1 MELLYTFPHAVSHAD
16 GKNTASTLLFGWSV
30 DPQLGGPMRVARF
43 ALSVSISF
51 LLSFSLAA
59 HQTNTSKP
67 QAQQL
72 LQQSL
77 NALSGGQT
85 LSDVTLSGTA
95 RRIAGSD
102 DETGTAT
109 YKAISGAN
117 RLDLSLSGG
126 ARSETANSTATP
138 PAGSWSGPN
147 GASHPMAFHN
157 LTNQAGISPAF
168 TLAALTPAQNFVMVL
183 VGQETKNGHSVYHLS
198 ASQQFPQMAAKT
210 ATLEQHLTQMD
221 IFLDASTLLP
231 VALDFS
237 THPDNDAG
245 VDIPVELLFSDY
257 RAVAGAQVPFHIQ
270 KFFNNSLLLDLLFTN
285 AQLNSGLSATLFNV
299 Q

>member
-1 MELLYTFPHAVSHAD
+1 MKALSFLAALLLTVPAAPSVAQQ
-16 GKNTASTLLFGWSV
+16 TASSSST
-30 DPQLGGPMRVARF
+30 
-43 ALSVSISF
+43 
-51 LLSFSLAA
+51 
-59 HQTNTSKP
+59 
-67 QAQQL
+67 QASQL

-77 NALSGGQT
+77 AALQGNTS

-102 DETGTAT
+102 DESGTAT
-109 YKAISGAN
+109 YKAIPGAN

-126 ARSETANSTATP
+126 ARSEIVNLTAAP
-138 PAGSWSGPN
+138 PLGAWSGPD
-147 GASHPMAFHN
+147 GVSHSMPLHN
-157 LTNQAGISPAF
+157 LMNQAGISPAF
-168 TLAALTPAQNFVMVL
+168 TLAALTSAQNFVVVF

-210 ATLEQHLTQMD
+210 ATLEQHLTQLD
-221 IFLDASTLLP
+221 VFLDASTLLP

-245 VDIPVELLFSDY
+245 LDIPVELLFSDY

-270 KFFNNSLLLDLLFTN
+270 KFLNNSLILDLQFQT
-285 AQLNSGLSATLFNV
+285 ATLNSGLSAASFSL
-299 Q
+299 

>member
-1 MELLYTFPHAVSHAD
+1 MKVLSVLAALLLTFPNLQAGPQASAP
-16 GKNTASTLLFGWSV
+16 ASTSSSQAATLLTQSAAALTGN
-30 DPQLGGPMRVARF
+30 VALTDV
-43 ALSVSISF
+43 AL
-51 LLSFSLAA
+51 
-59 HQTNTSKP
+59 T
-67 QAQQL
+67 
-72 LQQSL
+72 
-77 NALSGGQT
+77 
-85 LSDVTLSGTA
+85 GTA

-102 DETGTAT
+102 DESGTAT

-126 ARSETANSTATP
+126 VRSEIANSTAAP
-138 PAGSWSGPN
+138 PAGSWSGPD
-147 GASHPMAFHN
+147 GASHPMALHN

-168 TLAALTPAQNFVMVL
+168 TLAALTPAQNFVVVL
-183 VGQETKNGHSVYHLS
+183 VGQETKYGHSVYHLS

-210 ATLEQHLTQMD
+210 ATLERHLTELD

-245 VDIPVELLFSDY
+245 LDIPVELLFSDY

-270 KFFNNSLLLDLLFTN
+270 KFLNNSLLLDLQFTN